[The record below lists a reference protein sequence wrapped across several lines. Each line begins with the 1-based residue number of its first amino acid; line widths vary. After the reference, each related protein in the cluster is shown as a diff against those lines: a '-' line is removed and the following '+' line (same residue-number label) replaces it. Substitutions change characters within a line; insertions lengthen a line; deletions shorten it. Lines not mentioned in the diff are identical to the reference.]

1 MQPLNKKILT
11 SQEFLEDIT
20 ILQLTFTVL
29 TFVIINLNSGFTP
42 IINFGVAAV
51 STFTVL
57 FISKTDIRIATIA
70 LLLLGLFYLNTIVL
84 IMLSILTLFLISIE
98 YIIGE
103 RKEALA
109 LLFLSNIVHLG
120 DAITT
125 FIGMNLG
132 REETNILLEPLMSR
146 YGYEIIFPIKALV
159 IPLTIYPYLKFNE
172 EKKIIYLKAVFV
184 IGLYLVINNLLVIF
198 SN

>member
-1 MQPLNKKILT
+1 MEALNKKILT
-11 SQEFLEDIT
+11 AQEFLEDIT
-20 ILQLTFTVL
+20 ILQLSFTVL
-29 TFVIINLNSGFTP
+29 AFVIINLNSGFTP

-172 EKKIIYLKAVFV
+172 EKKIIYLKAVFI
-184 IGLYLVINNLLVIF
+184 IGLYLIINNLLVIF
-198 SN
+198 R